1 MLELENIK
9 KVFFPGTINERIA
22 LQNLNLTVS
31 EGEFVTVIGEN
42 GAGKS
47 TMLNVISGVHPAD
60 GGRILLDGEDISRQ
74 KEYKRSRHIGRVFQD
89 PLKGTAFDMTIEENL
104 SIALGKGAARG
115 LTPGIPRA
123 AREMFRERLSLLGIG
138 LEQRMKHKVGLL
150 SGGQRQALTLLMA
163 TIVRPKLLLLDEH
176 TAALD
181 PGAADTVNELT
192 TKIVT
197 ENNIATLMV
206 THNMSSALAYGTR
219 TIMMSEGTIVLDVSG
234 AERGAMTVADLIAK
248 FAEKKGRALDDDK
261 LLLS

>member
-1 MLELENIK
+1 MLQLEAIYK
-9 KVFFPGTINERIA
+9 IFFPGTINERVA
-22 LQNLNLTVS
+22 LKDLSLTVS

-47 TMLNVISGVHPAD
+47 TMLNVISGVFAAD
-60 GGRILLDGEDISRQ
+60 EGKILLDGKDISRQ
-74 KEYKRSRHIGRVFQD
+74 KEYKRSQHIGRVFQD

-104 SIALGKGAARG
+104 SLAYGKGRPRG
-115 LTPGIPRA
+115 LTPGLTRA
-123 AREMFRERLSLLGIG
+123 ARDMFRERLSLLGIG
-138 LEQRMKHKVGLL
+138 LENRMKHKVGLL

-181 PGAADTVNELT
+181 PGAAETVNALT
-192 TKIVT
+192 ETIVS

-206 THNMSSALAYGTR
+206 THNMSSALAHGTR
-219 TIMMSEGTIVLDVSG
+219 TIMMSEGAIVLDVSG
-234 AERGAMTVADLIAK
+234 AERAAMTVSELVAK